1 MSCLA
6 CAQIEDCSE
15 FAGGIISD
23 TAPETGFYPLQDY
36 SFLISCPSGYVC
48 FAGTFP
54 RVIFIPRGDIPE
66 IIVGPGGTMSLLGCQ
81 SLLSVTPPPGTPF
94 VLLVTFANSLFSQWA
109 SQEAECRAIT
119 TTVPAPVRI
128 SGHTRTDIGNTQQ
141 CFTASCGVEV
151 CTPPG
156 TFEITLF
163 DATPDEI
170 AATQARFNADALA
183 LATTNANAQCACTF
197 LAPLVFDNPI
207 DFIILPQAGAN
218 SPPNTGSGTETF
230 PATNAV
236 RFVGSATLTL
246 PGQPVVYINACG
258 NSPLTIPAGARSCR
272 FSTNIRTVTGF
283 SLYRIRI
290 TDSTF
295 AVTYYDSGA
304 VTNPPAGITTTVF
317 NIPGGQTT
325 FVPELTVQCG
335 DSPGVSGSM
344 DIEIDFGV

>member
-23 TAPETGFYPLQDY
+23 TAPETGFYPTQDY
-36 SFLISCPSGYVC
+36 SFLVACPSGYVC

-54 RVIFIPRGDIPE
+54 RVIFIPRGDVPE

-94 VLLVTFANSLFSQWA
+94 TRLVTFANSLFSQWA
-109 SQEAECRAIT
+109 SQEAQCRAIT

-128 SGHTRTDIGNTQQ
+128 SGHTRVDVGNTQQ
-141 CFTASCGVEV
+141 CFTAACGATV

-156 TFEITLF
+156 VFEVTMF
-163 DATPDEI
+163 DPTTDDVI
-170 AATQARFNADALA
+170 ATQARFDADALA
-183 LATTNANAQCACTF
+183 LATTNANSQCACSF
-197 LAPLVFDNPI
+197 LTPLVFDNPI
-207 DFIILPQAGAN
+207 DFLILPQAGAN
-218 SPPNTGSGTETF
+218 SPPNTGSASETF
-230 PATNAV
+230 PAGNAV

-258 NSPLTIPAGARSCR
+258 NAPLTIPLGAASCR
-272 FSTNIRTVTGF
+272 LTTNIRTSTG
-283 SLYRIRI
+283 LTAYRILI

-295 AVTYYDSGA
+295 GVTYYDSG
-304 VTNPPAGITTTVF
+304 VVLNPPAGITTIPF
-317 NIPGGQTT
+317 SIPGGQTT
-325 FVPELTVQCG
+325 FVPSLQVQCG
-335 DSPGVSGSM
+335 DPAGLSGSL
-344 DIEIDFGV
+344 DIEVDFGV